1 MPPSAPRIPPLGIE
15 QLTDEQAELGGGRDS
30 PIMALNITRTLVRH
44 PALHR
49 QWSPLAEHLGM
60 RSILPPRD
68 REILILRIGE
78 LCNEV
83 YEAAHHVHIARL
95 VGMNDA
101 EAEAARKGSVALSG
115 FERTLAKATEEL
127 VMDHYIT
134 DETWEAL
141 AERYTETQLMEVVFV
156 VGFYTATAM
165 VTNSLGVRPE
175 ADLESAFKPKL
186 V

>member
-1 MPPSAPRIPPLGIE
+1 
-15 QLTDEQAELGGGRDS
+15 
-30 PIMALNITRTLVRH
+30 
-44 PALHR
+44 
-49 QWSPLAEHLGM
+49 
-60 RSILPPRD
+60 
-68 REILILRIGE
+68 
-78 LCNEV
+78 
-83 YEAAHHVHIARL
+83 
-95 VGMNDA
+95 
-101 EAEAARKGSVALSG
+101 
-115 FERTLAKATEEL
+115 
-127 VMDHYIT
+127 MDHYIT